1 MIIAFAATPAATRI
15 PLVKATLAI
24 GLHQSLK
31 LTPQLQLAIRL
42 LAMSTLELEAEINQ
56 MIEAN
61 PLLERPEDAPADD
74 DLAADAGPDEPADA
88 ATIEVDAEGSE
99 AEAEA
104 ADLIDDSLDLTG
116 FDEAADWAEPRA
128 GSADSNEDSP
138 WEERTALRFDL
149 REDLRQQMRLLPL
162 SDRDQAIACVLIDAI
177 DDNGYLGETV
187 ATVQR
192 ALLPE
197 WSVSAEEIEVVLALL
212 QHCHPTGIGARS
224 LSECLCLQLREHAGD
239 PAEALARILVERHLE
254 DLARLQGAKLAAR
267 LLVSETELLAAMAL
281 IRRLNPRPG
290 ERTGSNDDDY
300 IVPDLIS
307 RKTNGRWRLQLAA
320 HARSNVS
327 ISRQYE
333 QMAAQVKGEAG
344 QYLRGRLQEARWL
357 LKSLAQR
364 GDTLLRVGEAILR
377 EQGAFLDYGPVA
389 LRPLTLRQLA
399 AELGLHESTVSR
411 ATTRKYIATPRGV
424 FELKFFFSSGVATSE
439 GGEASAVAIKSMI
452 RKLIDVED
460 GKRPLSDQA
469 LATQLNRDGIAI
481 ARRTVAKY
489 REAMNIP
496 ASSDRCR
503 ME

>member
-1 MIIAFAATPAATRI
+1 MIIAFAAPAATTR
-15 PLVKATLAI
+15 PHLVKATLAI
-24 GLHQSLK
+24 GLHQGLK
-31 LTPQLQLAIRL
+31 LTPQLQQAIRL
-42 LAMSTLELEAEINQ
+42 LAMSTLELEAELDQI
-56 MIEAN
+56 IETN
-61 PLLERPEDAPADD
+61 PLLERPEDAPTDD
-74 DLAADAGPDEPADA
+74 DLAAEAPLDEPAEA
-88 ATIEVDAEGSE
+88 GTTEVDADGSE
-99 AEAEA
+99 ADAEA
-104 ADLIDDSLDLTG
+104 PDLIDDSLDLTS
-116 FDEAADWAEPRA
+116 FDEAADWAETRS
-128 GSADSNEDSP
+128 GTHDSSEDSP

-149 REDLRQQMRLLPL
+149 HEDLRQQMQLLPL
-162 SDRDQAIACVLIDAI
+162 SKRDQAIACVLIDAI
-177 DDNGYLGETV
+177 DDNGYLGDSIESL
-187 ATVQR
+187 QQ
-192 ALLPE
+192 ALLPD
-197 WSVSAEEIEVVLALL
+197 WRVSPGEIEVVLALL
-212 QHCHPTGIGARS
+212 QHCQPTGVGARS
-224 LSECLCLQLREHAGD
+224 LSECLRLQLQEHLAD
-239 PAEALARILVERHLE
+239 PAEPLARILVERHLE
-254 DLARLQGAKLAAR
+254 DLARMQGVKLAAR
-267 LLVSETELLAAMAL
+267 LMVDEAELQAAMTL

-290 ERTGSNDDDY
+290 ERSGSNDDDY

-307 RKTNGRWRLQLAA
+307 RKVNGRWRVQLAA
-320 HARSNVS
+320 HARSTVA
-327 ISRQYE
+327 ISRHYE
-333 QMAAQVKGEAG
+333 RMAAEQKGDTG

-399 AELGLHESTVSR
+399 GELGLHESTVSR
-411 ATTRKYIATPRGV
+411 ATSRKYMATPRGV
-424 FELKFFFSSGVATSE
+424 FELKYFFSSGVATSE

-469 LATQLNRDGIAI
+469 LAVRLNRDGIAI